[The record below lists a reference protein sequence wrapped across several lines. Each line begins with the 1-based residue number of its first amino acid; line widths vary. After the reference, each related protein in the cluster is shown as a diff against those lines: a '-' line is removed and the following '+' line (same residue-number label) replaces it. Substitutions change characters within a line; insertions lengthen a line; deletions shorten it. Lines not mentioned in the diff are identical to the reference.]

1 MRQFFADLTAIY
13 QIRRP
18 FYVNGKE
25 LKLRDLQGPEKKKL
39 FSNVDLKVYS
49 PENQKLRM
57 VNKLWI
63 DFMTIFNKIKGN
75 DANKDI
81 IKNSTKQWLLSFSEL
96 YRASHITPYMHCFGN
111 HIHEFIDLYGGFNQF
126 NLEGLEKL
134 NHLTH
139 SHVFRSTNMHSD
151 YLTQVLK
158 KRKRLEVTCR
168 D

>member
-49 PENQKLRM
+49 PENQKLRI
-57 VNKLWI
+57 VNKLWA
-63 DFMTIFNKIKGN
+63 DFMTIFNIIKSN

-81 IKNSTKQWLLSFSEL
+81 ISHSSHSKILVSF
-96 YRASHITPYMHCFGN
+96 MF
-111 HIHEFIDLYGGFNQF
+111 
-126 NLEGLEKL
+126 
-134 NHLTH
+134 
-139 SHVFRSTNMHSD
+139 M
-151 YLTQVLK
+151 
-158 KRKRLEVTCR
+158 
-168 D
+168 